1 MIATKK
7 RGEGVE
13 KTETRREKN
22 KIICKVFVSKQF
34 SVVFVDFVEMAGER
48 QLMKDTIKRKTG

>member
-1 MIATKK
+1 MEK